1 MTNRMKVSLS
11 RCSADILVHQNMI
24 ITSWNQE
31 CKNLRNYKMTP
42 PHITKLFLFAF
53 LSNELVLTLITDHAK
68 W

>member
-42 PHITKLFLFAF
+42 LHMTKLFLFAF
-53 LSNELVLTLITDHAK
+53 LSNRTCLNFNN
-68 W
+68 